1 MPRLRIT
8 RSTVVLSVVGL
19 LFISF
24 FIFSPGPEYDL
35 NFDDYSDSDN
45 SGIGGIALDKVRNQ
59 QKALNQ
65 WLSSTDPNLPQG
77 LEYTE
82 QGYLKGWEK
91 LHDLLKDASNLKK
104 KDKKRIQSLIKVH
117 PIVEMMQK
125 GEERWAN
132 LLERQS
138 KTLPQAVTEYRR
150 RYGRAPPKGFD
161 QWWQFCKR
169 NQVKIVDDYDQIFR
183 DIEPFFA
190 LSPEM
195 FNKRVNDLTETQH
208 VAHITL
214 SPDGPSSLFG
224 ERKISAR
231 PRLLFQLL
239 EPIAQYLPKEVTFT
253 LSDHDLGSWILGDDQ
268 KQAALQAISEGKYL
282 TEAELKQLEKREGRQ
297 PVKGLVSACPQGS
310 PGWERGLA
318 IKEGRSTEEWD
329 PKDDGEMS
337 FIYDP
342 LPTYD
347 FCSNPSLL
355 KLHGSLSF
363 DFCRETVL
371 RPIFQLS
378 KFVRNPEFLTT
389 PLEAYDNFTSAEGRK
404 KYVPWEQKSISK
416 LFWRGS
422 TTGDSYS
429 KRKDYTWHQSHR
441 PRLALMTQDGQVGEK
456 QIWVKARG
464 RTDGGAWN
472 KESWSI
478 NRLNEAY
485 MDIGLTGG
493 PHQCKK
499 EDGTCDEMAKEI
511 QFKDRVRPEDA
522 AKYKY
527 VFDIDGNGWSSRF
540 HRLIMSGSVVVK
552 ATIYPEWLSDWM
564 TPWVHYIPCKI
575 DYSDLYD
582 IMAFF
587 AGPPDG
593 RKGGHDELA
602 QKIGEQGKKFGEEHW
617 RWEDMQAYMFRLM
630 LEYSRLLADDREDWS
645 YQKTY
650 D

>member
-1 MPRLRIT
+1 MPRLRVT
-8 RSTVVLSVVGL
+8 RTTIILGIVGL
-19 LFISF
+19 LFVSF
-24 FIFSPGPEYDL
+24 FLLSPSPEYDL
-35 NFDDYSDSDN
+35 NFDDGDYSESS
-45 SGIGGIALDKVRNQ
+45 SGGGGGGGGALDKVRDHK
-59 QKALNQ
+59 KALNE
-65 WLSSTDPNLPQG
+65 WLADSDPRLPRG
-77 LEYTE
+77 LEYTKD
-82 QGYLKGWEK
+82 GYVRGWEK
-91 LHDLLKDASNLKK
+91 IHSILKKGGLKK
-104 KDKKRIQSLIKVH
+104 KDQKRLKSMMELH
-117 PIVEMMQK
+117 PILDLMKQ
-125 GEERWAN
+125 GEDKWNN

-169 NQVKIVDDYDQIFR
+169 NQVKIVDDYDQINR
-183 DIEPFFA
+183 DVEPFFA

-195 FNKRVNDLTETQH
+195 FNKRVNELTKTEH

-214 SPDGPSSLFG
+214 SPDSESSLYG
-224 ERKISAR
+224 RRAHSAR

-268 KQAALQAISEGKYL
+268 KQAAFAAIKSGTYLSES
-282 TEAELKQLEKREGRQ
+282 ELKQLEKREGRQ
-297 PVKGLVSACPQGS
+297 PVKGLVSACPEGS
-310 PGWERGLA
+310 PGWQRGLA
-318 IKEGRSTEEWD
+318 VRDGTSLEEFNPSD
-329 PKDDGEMS
+329 LGESS

-342 LPTYD
+342 LQTYD
-347 FCSNPSLL
+347 FCYNPSLL

-389 PLEAYDNFTSAEGRK
+389 PLEAYDNFTSSEGRK
-404 KYVPWEQKSISK
+404 KYVPWEQKTISK

-441 PRLALMTQDGQVGEK
+441 PRLALMTQEK
-456 QIWVKARG
+456 KGLKDVWVKRG
-464 RTDGGAWN
+464 KDWD

-478 NRLNEAY
+478 SRLNEAY

-499 EDGTCDEMAKEI
+499 EDGTCDEMANEI
-511 QFKDRVRPEDA
+511 EFKDRVRPEDA

-540 HRLIMSGSVVVK
+540 HRLVMSGSVVVK

-582 IMAFF
+582 IMSFF

-593 RKGGHDELA
+593 RVGGHDELA
-602 QKIGEQGKKFGEEHW
+602 QKIAEQGKKFGEEHW

-630 LEYSRLLADDREDWS
+630 LEYSRLMADDREEWS
-645 YQKTY
+645 YQKSY

>member
-1 MPRLRIT
+1 MPRLRVT
-8 RSTVVLSVVGL
+8 RSTGVLVIVGL
-19 LFISF
+19 LFVSF
-24 FIFSPGPEYDL
+24 FFLSSGPEYDL
-35 NFDDYSDSDN
+35 NFDEYSET
-45 SGIGGIALDKVRNQ
+45 GGPLDKVKSH

-65 WLSSTDPNLPQG
+65 WLSQTDPDLPRG

-82 QGYLKGWEK
+82 DGYVRGWERV
-91 LHDLLKDASNLKK
+91 HHLLKQGGLKK
-104 KDKKRIQSLIKVH
+104 KDKNMLKQIMEMH
-117 PIVEMMQK
+117 PIFKLMER
-125 GEERWAN
+125 GEKRWTE

-138 KTLPQAVTEYRR
+138 KTLPQAVTEYRH

-169 NQVKIVDDYDQIFR
+169 NQYDQIFR

-190 LSPEM
+190 LSPQM
-195 FNKRVNDLTETQH
+195 FNERVNALTETQH
-208 VAHITL
+208 AAQITL
-214 SPDGPSSLFG
+214 SPDGPSSIYG
-224 ERKISAR
+224 QRAHSAR

-239 EPIAQYLPKEVTFT
+239 EPIAQYLSREVTFT
-253 LSDHDLGSWILGDDQ
+253 ISDHDLGSWILGDDQ
-268 KQAALQAISEGKYL
+268 KQAASDAIREGRYLSEQD
-282 TEAELKQLEKREGRQ
+282 LKVLEKREGRQ
-297 PVKGLVSACPQGS
+297 PVKGLVSACPEGS
-310 PGWERGLA
+310 PGWEIGVA
-318 IKEGRSTEEWD
+318 IRD
-329 PKDDGEMS
+329 NLPIDDEIPTALESS

-342 LPTYD
+342 LQTYD
-347 FCSNPSLL
+347 YCYNPSLL
-355 KLHGSLSF
+355 KTHGSLSF

-378 KFVRNPEFLTT
+378 KFVRNPELLTT
-389 PLEAYDNFTSAEGRK
+389 PLEAYENFTSTDAQK
-404 KYVPWEQKSISK
+404 KYVPWEEKTISK

-441 PRLALMTQDGQVGEK
+441 PRLALMTQAKEGLKNV
-456 QIWVKARG
+456 WVKRG
-464 RTDGGAWN
+464 KEWD
-472 KESWSI
+472 KESWGISK
-478 NRLNEAY
+478 LNEAY
-485 MDIGLTGG
+485 MDVGLTGV

-499 EDGTCDEMAKEI
+499 EDGTCDEMANEI
-511 QFKDRVRPEDA
+511 IFKDRVRPEEA

-582 IMAFF
+582 IMSFF

-593 RKGGHDELA
+593 RVGGHDDLA
-602 QKIGEQGKKFGEEHW
+602 RKIAEQGKKFGEEHW

-630 LEYSRLLADDREDWS
+630 LEYARLLADDRQEWS